1 MSTASIR
8 TLKSCAAVA
17 LLGLMAACS
26 GGSGGDNGAPV
37 DAGSAGGG
45 GSSGGGGTGNGNGGQ
60 AAAPVAEFTATPV
73 AGSTVEFDASASTV
87 SGANATYYWTFGSL
101 FSSPASGVRVTHQ
114 FASASYYEVTLT
126 VTDELGRQATTTK
139 TIEVRLNAM
148 PNLVG
153 LPLADAIAVM
163 AANGPPLTNIR
174 QSFDSTQPAGTVINQ
189 YSSAESRYVEIAS
202 SLNVTDVFFGIP
214 PTFLLYDPASQ
225 YRLPTFPDLARI
237 AVVGTTSISDYE
249 LAEVV
254 VRIGGVDTRLSYAP
268 RVPNCP
274 GRRGTTPCPGYWGD
288 VSFAGQ
294 PVGVVTFEI
303 RARDVLG
310 NEFVRVY
317 AVVHDNPPQLTVT
330 QPVDGSVAFG
340 TLPIDASCSDDSF
353 CMIEV
358 RVDGTMVSFATGV
371 LTRQITLT
379 TPVNSTA
386 HIDIVARDER
396 QTTSAERTIH
406 HEDPARLNTVTV
418 VPGEILDAC
427 GTRVMYVTPGTTG
440 DRLLIRDTAT
450 GNEEEIPALGRSV
463 RAARAFLLSNG
474 AVFESSPAGGGTL
487 SASLWR
493 LGALTD
499 LGAIT
504 ADTLSVSGDFAIF
517 NTGSTLR
524 RLEATSG
531 AIDVVTTTG
540 EPVNNAVGTD
550 GTVVF
555 WGAGPAH
562 QLFRYRSG
570 SVTALSNAPTQS
582 HAWPLTDGDNT
593 VFRKSVPN
601 QNVYNIAL
609 LEGTTETSLASGLTS
624 TPQPHTDYAI
634 ANGWVAFTSP
644 GAQLQKHVH
653 VRSPDGT
660 AQQRTI
666 FSTSSRID
674 TLRGNGDIMVVNQT
688 RRYFSDGVNFIP
700 ISYAAGE
707 SYLLNDRWHVA
718 IRGTLLEVNTDN

>member
-8 TLKSCAAVA
+8 TLKSCAVAA
-17 LLGLMAACS
+17 LLALTAACS
-26 GGSGGDNGAPV
+26 GGSGGDGGAP
-37 DAGSAGGG
+37 AGAGGAGGG
-45 GSSGGGGTGNGNGGQ
+45 GSGGGTGTGNGGQ
-60 AAAPVAEFTATPV
+60 ASAPVAEFTATPI

-114 FASASYYEVTLT
+114 FPSARYYDVTLT
-126 VTDELGRQATTTK
+126 VTDELGRQSTTTK
-139 TIEVRLNAM
+139 TIEVPVNAL

-163 AANGPPLTNIR
+163 AANGPPLTDIR
-174 QSFDSTQPAGTVINQ
+174 QTFDSAQPAGTVVNQ
-189 YSSAESRYVEIAS
+189 YSSAETRYVEIAS
-202 SLNVTDVFFGIP
+202 SLNVTDVFFGVP
-214 PTFLLYDPASQ
+214 PAFLLYDPASQ
-225 YRLPTFPDLARI
+225 YRLATFPDLARI
-237 AVVGTTSISDYE
+237 AVVGTTAISDYE

-268 RVPNCP
+268 RVPGCP
-274 GRRGTTPCPGYWGD
+274 RRGSTPCPGYWGD

-310 NEFVRVY
+310 NEFVRIY
-317 AVVHDNPPQLTVT
+317 PVVHDNPPQLTVT
-330 QPVDGSVAFG
+330 QPVDGSVALG

-353 CMIEV
+353 CTIEI
-358 RVDGTMVSFATGV
+358 RVGGTLVSFATGV

-379 TPVNSTA
+379 TPINSTA
-386 HIDIVARDER
+386 RIDIVARDER
-396 QTTSAERTIH
+396 QAASVERTVY
-406 HEDPARLNTVTV
+406 HEDPARLNVVTI
-418 VPGEILDAC
+418 VPGEILDAR
-427 GTRVMYVTPGTTG
+427 GTRVMYVTSGTTG

-450 GNEEEIPALGRSV
+450 GNEEEIPVLGRSV
-463 RAARAFLLSNG
+463 RPARAFLLSNG
-474 AVFESSPAGGGTL
+474 AVFESSPADGDGTQ

-493 LGALTD
+493 LGVLTD
-499 LGAIT
+499 LGPIT

-524 RLEATSG
+524 RLAATSG

-540 EPVNNAVGTD
+540 EPVNNTVGSD

-601 QNVYNIAL
+601 QNIYNIAL
-609 LEGTTETSLASGLTS
+609 LEGTTETSLASGLTD
-624 TPQPHTDYAI
+624 TPQPRTDYAI

-653 VRSPDGT
+653 VRGPAGT

-700 ISYAAGE
+700 ISYATGE

-718 IRGTLLEVNTDN
+718 IRGTLLEVDTSN